1 LKVIRGFVESV
12 LRYGL
17 PVDFLA
23 VFVEPAPKK
32 EKQAQSSLV
41 HGIGLMRED
50 LRPIRDDD
58 EEADAEDSDHLPFV
72 CHKFQVSAGGGLSS
86 L

>member
-1 LKVIRGFVESV
+1 MESV

-23 VFVEPAPKK
+23 TFVEPLPKK
-32 EKQAQSSLV
+32 DKQAQKSLTN
-41 HGIGLMRED
+41 GIASMRED
-50 LRPIRDDD
+50 LRPIKVEDD
-58 EEADAEDSDHLPFV
+58 EDEEDNPDHLPYV
-72 CHKFQVSAGGGLSS
+72 CHKFAVSAASAS

>member
-1 LKVIRGFVESV
+1 MIRGFVESV

-23 VFVEPAPKK
+23 TFVEPAPKK
-32 EKQAQSSLV
+32 DKQALDSLV
-41 HGIGLMRED
+41 NGIGQIRED
-50 LRPIRDDD
+50 LRIQRAEDD
-58 EEADAEDSDHLPFV
+58 EDDVENSDHLPFV
-72 CHKFQVSAGGGLSS
+72 CHKFQVTGAGGQL